1 MPIGSAVF
9 FPKSRAGAPLLAMLA
24 WLFLLPPAVPAAAQT
39 PIRLVVGGES
49 ISAVLEDNPTTRDLL
64 TLLPLTL
71 TMRDY
76 QGTEKIGDPPRR
88 LSTEDAPDGCL
99 PAAGDL
105 TLYAPWGNLAI
116 FYQDFSWSRG
126 LIPLGRITSGL
137 EKLAAMRGDFTM
149 TMERA
154 E

>member
-1 MPIGSAVF
+1 MNLRSAVF
-9 FPKSRAGAPLLAMLA
+9 FPKIRAGALLLAMLA
-24 WLFLLPPAVPAAAQT
+24 GALFFPRAVPAAAQT

-49 ISAVLEDNPTTRDLL
+49 ITAVLADNPTTRDLL

-88 LSTEDAPDGCL
+88 LSTEDAPDGCD
-99 PAAGDL
+99 PSAGDL

-126 LIPLGRITSGL
+126 LIPLGSITSGL